1 MFKAH
6 LQAAVLM
13 GTAAAVFAVSPASS
27 QDAPPP
33 AKSQEMVPAFAGR
46 PGVPAGDY
54 NASSRSAAD
63 EALPNPYARDESF
76 FKVPKNLKLGSAGGI
91 AIDKDGHSIWIYQ
104 RCGGQDVCIDSHEP
118 VLWKFDSN
126 GNLVKAIVVDQVVYP
141 HGFSIG
147 PDGNLWITDLQSN
160 VDLSALPR
168 AEKGRHFPAGTAPNG
183 ADVLEF
189 SPEGKLLMR
198 LGTPGVYG
206 SDDAHFSQP
215 SAVAVAAN
223 GDIFVADG
231 HDSKPA
237 NNRIVKFDKS
247 GKFVK
252 SWPTCQPDDARQIDC
267 SHALAID
274 SQGRLFVGNRG
285 NNEIDI
291 FDEDGKLLDRWTQ
304 FGKPSG
310 LFIDK
315 NDVLYVGDSESSVR
329 NGNSYV
335 RGLHIGDART
345 GQVKAFLPDPLG
357 NPVPWNPLRGTTG
370 PEGVAAADGYIYAS
384 QVTPPGLVR
393 YSLK

>member
-1 MFKAH
+1 MFKAR
-6 LQAAVLM
+6 LTTVALMSIAGAAF
-13 GTAAAVFAVSPASS
+13 AATLAFAQEGGA
-27 QDAPPP
+27 P
-33 AKSQEMVPAFAGR
+33 AKSPEMVPAFPGR
-46 PGVPAGDY
+46 PGIPAGNY
-54 NASSRSAAD
+54 NASARTEAD
-63 EALPNPYARDESF
+63 EALPNPYARDETF
-76 FKVPKNLKLGSAGGI
+76 FKIPKDLKLGSASGI

-104 RCGGQDVCIDSHEP
+104 RCGGQDVCIGVHEP
-118 VLWKFDSN
+118 VLWKFDSK
-126 GNLVKAIVVDQVVYP
+126 GNFVKAIVTDQIVYP
-141 HGFSIG
+141 HGLYIG
-147 PDGNLWITDLQSN
+147 PDGNLWVTDLQSN
-160 VDLSALPR
+160 VDFSGQPNGY
-168 AEKGRHFPAGTAPNG
+168 KGRNFPTNLRPNG
-183 ADVLEF
+183 AQVVEF
-189 SPEGKLLMR
+189 SPDGKVLMK

-206 SDDAHFSQP
+206 TDDAHFSQP
-215 SAVAVAAN
+215 SAVAVAPN

-237 NNRIVKFDKS
+237 NNRIMKFDKT
-247 GKFVK
+247 GKFIK
-252 SWPTCQPDDARQIDC
+252 SWPTCQPGDARQIDC

-285 NNEIDI
+285 NSVIDI
-291 FDEDGKLLDRWTQ
+291 FDQDGKLLDQWKQ

-329 NGNSYV
+329 DGNAFI
-335 RGLHIGDART
+335 RGIHVGDART
-345 GQVKAFLPDPLG
+345 GVVKAFMPDPLG

>member
-1 MFKAH
+1 MFKAR
-6 LQAAVLM
+6 LKKAALM
-13 GTAAAVFAVSPASS
+13 GVAGAALAATLAYS
-27 QDAPPP
+27 QEGAQP
-33 AKSQEMVPAFAGR
+33 AKTPEMVPAFPGQQ
-46 PGVPAGDY
+46 GVPAGNY
-54 NASSRSAAD
+54 NASARTAAD
-63 EALPNPYARDESF
+63 KALPNPYARDETF
-76 FKVPKNLKLGSAGGI
+76 FKVPKTLKLGGAGGI

-104 RCGGQDVCIDSHEP
+104 RCGGEDVCIDSHEP
-118 VLWKFDSN
+118 VLWKFDSK
-126 GNLVKAIVVDQVVYP
+126 GNLVKAIVTDQVVYP
-141 HGFSIG
+141 HGLYIG

-168 AEKGRHFPAGTAPNG
+168 AEKGRHFPTDLKPNG

-189 SPEGKLLMR
+189 SPDGKLLMR

-215 SAVAVAAN
+215 SAVAVAPN

-237 NNRIVKFDKS
+237 NNRIVKFDKT
-247 GKFVK
+247 GKFIK
-252 SWPTCQPDDARQIDC
+252 SWPTCQPNDERQIDC

-285 NNEIDI
+285 NNVIDI
-291 FDEDGKLLDRWTQ
+291 FDEDGKLLDQWTQ

-329 NGNSYV
+329 QGNAYI
-335 RGLHIGDART
+335 RGLHVGDART
-345 GQVKAFLPDPLG
+345 GVVKAFIPDPLG

-384 QVTPPGLVR
+384 QVTPPGLAR

>member
-1 MFKAH
+1 MFKAR
-6 LQAAVLM
+6 LKKAALM
-13 GTAAAVFAVSPASS
+13 GVAGAALAATLAYS
-27 QDAPPP
+27 QEAAQP
-33 AKSQEMVPAFAGR
+33 AKSPEMVPAFPGQQ
-46 PGVPAGDY
+46 GVPAGNY
-54 NASSRSAAD
+54 NASARTAAD
-63 EALPNPYARDESF
+63 KALPNPYARDETF
-76 FKVPKNLKLGSAGGI
+76 FKVPKTLKLGGAGGI

-104 RCGGQDVCIDSHEP
+104 RCGGEDVCIDSHEP

-126 GNLVKAIVVDQVVYP
+126 GNLVKAIVTDQVVYP
-141 HGFSIG
+141 HGLYIG
-147 PDGNLWITDLQSN
+147 PDGNLWVTDLQSN

-168 AEKGRHFPAGTAPNG
+168 AEKGRHFPTDLKPNG

-189 SPEGKLLMR
+189 SPDGKLLMR

-215 SAVAVAAN
+215 SAVAVAPN

-237 NNRIVKFDKS
+237 NNRIVKFDKN
-247 GKFVK
+247 GKFIK
-252 SWPTCQPDDARQIDC
+252 SWPTCQPSDERQIDC

-285 NNEIDI
+285 NNVIDI
-291 FDEDGKLLDRWTQ
+291 FDEDGKLLDQWTQ

-329 NGNSYV
+329 QGNAYI
-335 RGLHIGDART
+335 RGLHVGDART
-345 GQVKAFLPDPLG
+345 GVVKAFIPDPLG

-384 QVTPPGLVR
+384 QVTPPGLAR